1 MLSLCYLQSR
11 VDMISWGA
19 RDLCMAILNIVLYKK
34 FDAQDIRGQQMSE
47 SSVELLKDILDIIKV
62 NPEF

>member
-1 MLSLCYLQSR
+1 MY
-11 VDMISWGA
+11 G
-19 RDLCMAILNIVLYKK
+19 NIEYCVLYKK